1 MAQSYQVDIVTKVVG
16 ASKVAQLDKALADLS
31 RNSTK
36 VDTAARRAATS
47 TNTLGTAAQTAGTK
61 AKSSAAGF
69 QTMGAAINAA
79 AAKITLII
87 GAVQTFSQ
95 VMGAAFERQNA
106 EKRLQN
112 LTGSTAEY
120 EAALL
125 SAASV
130 SQKFG
135 ISQTEATQALGDVYS
150 RLSGVGFGLKQ
161 VTTIYEGFNTV
172 ARESGISSEA
182 ASSAF
187 LQLGQALGS
196 GVLQGDEMRS
206 ILEQMP
212 QLTQMIAA
220 EMGIAASQVKKFGS
234 EGKVTSDII
243 YSALEKAAAGATDL
257 NGKLTPAQQSMNQ
270 FNVAIDKASVA
281 LGTALIPALTGLI
294 EAITPV
300 ISAVGTLVQKLDELG
315 ASKVFEFLMAPARAF
330 GELVN
335 GAAGET
341 ENLSEKAKEAVAD
354 FSSLPETAAAAKAPI
369 EQVAGATKKIADNS
383 KTAAEEQGKLK
394 AKVSETVAPT
404 KELAQ
409 QNAEIEKQI
418 ALQKTLQA
426 AKNGETQTAVQLTQQ
441 VADGEGQAAQ
451 NAQQLASNQA
461 GANAQINEGASAAGR
476 LAGELERAA
485 AASSGIGGG
494 SFAGNS
500 TSASYSHKQF
510 DKYKLDSEGNIVET
524 SAEERKRQMNQAKI
538 SKVNAQYKTAQA
550 WDAAFAG
557 TDYNSRTS
565 AVMRTGGM
573 MGVVGSQ
580 MYDAFLTAGGYD
592 SSKHQYLEKFADGG
606 YVTGPQ
612 QAVVGEG
619 GEPEYIIPASKMD
632 SAMQRYGSGMRGSSV
647 IPESANVSV
656 NYSGSTVDM
665 GGTSYVNKGD
675 VNGIVSQAVNQTLT
689 TLQRSAG
696 ARLRAGMR

>member
-36 VDTAARRAATS
+36 VDTAARKAAAS
-47 TNTLGTAAQTAGTK
+47 TNTLGSSAQSAGAK
-61 AKSSAAGF
+61 AKGSAAGF
-69 QTMGAAINAA
+69 KSMGAAINAA
-79 AAKITLII
+79 AAKITIII
-87 GAVQTFSQ
+87 GAIQTFGQ
-95 VMGAAFERQNA
+95 VMGATFERQNA

-125 SAASV
+125 SAAAV

-135 ISQTEATQALGDVYS
+135 ITQTAATQALGDVYS
-150 RLSGVGFGLKQ
+150 RLSGVGYGLKE
-161 VTTIYEGFNTV
+161 VTTIYQGFNAV
-172 ARESGISSEA
+172 ARESGVSSQA
-182 ASSAF
+182 ASAAF
-187 LQLGQALGS
+187 LQLGQAMGS
-196 GVLQGDEMRS
+196 GVLQGDELRS

-212 QLTQMIAA
+212 QLTQLIAA
-220 EMGIAASQVKKFGS
+220 EMGIAAGQVKKFGS
-234 EGKVTSDII
+234 EGKITSEVIFA
-243 YSALEKAAAGATDL
+243 ALQKASEGAVDL

-341 ENLSEKAKEAVAD
+341 ENLSEKAKAAVEG
-354 FSSLPETAAAAKAPI
+354 FSSLPEAAAAAKEPI
-369 EQVAGATKKIADNS
+369 EATAGAAKKIAENVNDAAD
-383 KTAAEEQGKLK
+383 KQIELGKATANTASLEGDFL
-394 AKVSETVAPT
+394 
-404 KELAQ
+404 
-409 QNAEIEKQI
+409 QNAEKVAEKKQ
-418 ALQKTLQA
+418 LQVEKATEL
-426 AKNGETQTAVQLTQQ
+426 NTASGQSVQLAVELATR
-441 VADGEGQAAQ
+441 ESQAAQ
-451 NAQQLASNQA
+451 NAQQLAQNQA
-461 GANAQINEGASAAGR
+461 GANAQINEGASAASR
-476 LAGELERAA
+476 LAGQLERAA
-485 AASSGIGGG
+485 AASAGIGGG
-494 SFAGNS
+494 GRIQGNVS
-500 TSASYSHKQF
+500 TRDYSDKIY
-510 DKYKLDSEGNIVET
+510 DKYKLDKDGDIVQTTE
-524 SAEERKRQMNQAKI
+524 AERKRQMNSAKVQQI
-538 SKVNAQYKTAQA
+538 NNQNRVLQA
-550 WDAAFAG
+550 WEASGGDTNAADNAF
-557 TDYNSRTS
+557 S
-565 AVMRTGGM
+565 AWYSGGPI
-573 MGVVGSQ
+573 GPAGSQ
-580 MYDAFLTAGGYD
+580 VWKEFMKLMPGDMQQTTRYA
-592 SSKHQYLEKFADGG
+592 EGG

-612 QAVVGEG
+612 QAIIGEG

-647 IPESANVSV
+647 IPDNANVNI
-656 NYSGSTVDM
+656 NYSGSTVEM
-665 GGTSYVNKGD
+665 GGTSYINKGD

-696 ARLRAGMR
+696 ARLKAGMR